1 MVSLTT
7 TAGAKDMLEIGAQ
20 GEATRTVQPQ
30 DTAKRLFDHSGEN
43 FPEVLATATMIAM
56 MELAAARVLLPMLGP
71 GQLSVGVGVNVKHLA
86 ATPVGMQVRSVAT
99 YLGPE
104 GKLHR
109 FKVELFDD
117 GGLAG
122 EGEHTRAIIDEAR
135 LITGAASRGKAR

>member
-1 MVSLTT
+1 MP
-7 TAGAKDMLEIGAQ
+7 EIGTR
-20 GEATRTVQPQ
+20 GEATRIVQAR
-30 DTAKRLFDHSGEN
+30 DTAKHLFDHSAEN
-43 FPEVLATATMIAM
+43 FPEVLATATMVAM
-56 MELAAARVLLPMLGP
+56 MELAAARVLLPLLAP

-86 ATPVGMQVRSVAT
+86 ATPVGMEARAVAT
-99 YLGPE
+99 YLGTE

-135 LITGAASRGKAR
+135 LVAGAASRGKPR

>member
-1 MVSLTT
+1 MI
-7 TAGAKDMLEIGAQ
+7 EIGTQ
-20 GEATRTVQPQ
+20 GEATRIVESK
-30 DTAKRLFDHSGEN
+30 DTAKYVFDHSGEA

-56 MELAAARVLLPMLGP
+56 MELAAARVLLPLLKP
-71 GQLSVGVGVNVKHLA
+71 GQLSVGVGVDVEHLA

-104 GKLHR
+104 GKLYR

-135 LITGAASRGKAR
+135 LVAGAANRGKPR

>member
-1 MVSLTT
+1 MPEV
-7 TAGAKDMLEIGAQ
+7 GAQ
-20 GEATRTVQPQ
+20 AEATRIVQPK
-30 DTAKRLFDHSGEN
+30 DTAKHLLDHSGEDES

-56 MELAAARVLLPMLGP
+56 MELAAARVLLPLLAP

-86 ATPVGMQVRSVAT
+86 ATPVGMQARAVAT

-122 EGEHTRAIIDEAR
+122 EGEHTRAIIDESR
-135 LITGAASRGKAR
+135 LLTGAASRGKPR

>member
-1 MVSLTT
+1 MP
-7 TAGAKDMLEIGAQ
+7 EIGAQ
-20 GEATRTVQPQ
+20 GEATRTVQPK
-30 DTAKRLFDHSGEN
+30 DTAKHLFDHAAEK

-56 MELAAARVLLPMLGP
+56 MELAAARVLLPMLAP
-71 GQLSVGVGVNVKHLA
+71 GQLSVGVGINVKHLA

-99 YLGPE
+99 YLGTE

-135 LITGAASRGKAR
+135 LLAGAASRGQPR

>member
-1 MVSLTT
+1 MP
-7 TAGAKDMLEIGAQ
+7 EIGAQ
-20 GEATRTVQPQ
+20 GEATRIVQPK
-30 DTAKRLFDHSGEN
+30 DTAKHLFDHAAET

-56 MELAAARVLLPMLGP
+56 MELAAARVLLPMLAP

-99 YLGPE
+99 YLGTE

-109 FKVELFDD
+109 FKVELFDE

-135 LITGAASRGKAR
+135 LLAGAASRGQPR

>member
-1 MVSLTT
+1 MP
-7 TAGAKDMLEIGAQ
+7 EIEAQ
-20 GEATRTVQPQ
+20 GEATRIVQPR
-30 DTAKRLFDHSGEN
+30 DTAKHLFDHSGES

-56 MELAAARVLLPMLGP
+56 MELAAARVLLPLLAP

-86 ATPVGMQVRSVAT
+86 ATPVGMQARAVAT
-99 YLGPE
+99 YLGLE

-122 EGEHTRAIIDEAR
+122 VGEHTRAIIDEVR
-135 LITGAASRGKAR
+135 LVAGAQSRGKAR